1 MSHPAPPRLR
11 TSDWSAWRDGIARVN
26 RAPTIL
32 AGVWTIT
39 LLVSLPLQLSLR
51 ATIAQHLGDSL
62 AADAAASSINF
73 DWMQEFGDQATGLG
87 TTFTPTIIGFGAIAD
102 NLSGFLDNAR
112 RPAAIVTAAAVYLLL
127 WTFVSGGIID
137 RFARDRATGSHG
149 FFSASGGYFFRF
161 LRLSVVMW
169 GAYALLFATLHPYL
183 FDRLGRRLIANA
195 TDERVAFSVRL
206 ALYAVFGLSLALC
219 NLVFDYTKVRT
230 VVEDRRSVIGAIV
243 ASLRFIVRN
252 RAAAVALYALD
263 AALFVATLVLYAIVA
278 PGVGGAGWSVWMA
291 LAIGQLYVLARLW
304 VKLVFWASETAL
316 FQGRLA
322 HARYAAAPAPV
333 WPDSPV
339 VERM

>member
-1 MSHPAPPRLR
+1 
-11 TSDWSAWRDGIARVN
+11 
-26 RAPTIL
+26 
-32 AGVWTIT
+32 VWAIT

-51 ATIAQHLGDSL
+51 ATIAAHLGDSL
-62 AADAAASSINF
+62 AADTAASGINF

-102 NLSGFLDNAR
+102 NLSGFLDNVR
-112 RPAAIVTAAAVYLLL
+112 RPATIVMAAAVYLLL
-127 WTFVSGGIID
+127 WTFLSGGIID

-169 GAYALLFATLHPYL
+169 CAYALLFGMLHPYL
-183 FDRLGRRLIANA
+183 FDRLGRRLLANA
-195 TDERVAFSVRL
+195 TDERVAFFVRL

-219 NLVFDYTKVRT
+219 NMVFDYTKVRT

-243 ASLRFIVRN
+243 ASLRFIARN
-252 RAAAVALYALD
+252 RVAAVTLYALD
-263 AALFVATLVLYAIVA
+263 TGLFVATLILYAIVA
-278 PGVGGAGWSVWMA
+278 PGVGGAGWSVWMG
-291 LAIGQLYVLARLW
+291 LAIGQLYVVARLW

-316 FQGRLA
+316 FQERLA

-339 VERM
+339 IERI